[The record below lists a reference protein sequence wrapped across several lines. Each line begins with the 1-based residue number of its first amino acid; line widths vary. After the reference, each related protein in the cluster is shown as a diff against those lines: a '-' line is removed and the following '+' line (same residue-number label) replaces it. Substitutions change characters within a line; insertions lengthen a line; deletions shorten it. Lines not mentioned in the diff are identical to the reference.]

1 MPLLARALLM
11 ISGFLAVA
19 GAIYWV
25 TGREYLGGVLILAAA
40 GAAGYIGIY
49 LRRAVRA
56 ADHRPTGPPVEV
68 PHVGPTI
75 WPLVLALAPAGVVAG
90 LLAAHWLLVAGL
102 AVFAL
107 AAVGWLLDIRHQHRT
122 HGPH

>member
-11 ISGFLAVA
+11 ISGFQVIA
-19 GAIYWV
+19 GALYWV
-25 TGREYLGGVLILAAA
+25 TGREYLGAVLILAAA

-49 LRRAVRA
+49 LRRVVRA
-56 ADHRPTGPPVEV
+56 ADQTAAGSAVEV
-68 PHVGPTI
+68 PHIGPTI

-90 LLAAHWLLVAGL
+90 LLAAQWLLVPAL

-107 AAVGWLLDIRHQHRT
+107 AAVGWLLDIRHQHGT
-122 HGPH
+122 HSPH